1 MSERAEPS
9 PANLG
14 SSTGRRPRRVLWK
27 WSLTLTAAVLVFM
40 MWQCES
46 ALNLGSESADQAAQ
60 RFHDH
65 LNRGEFDEI
74 CREADSAFSQ
84 GEKHDEVVR
93 FLEQVH
99 RKLGNAGGEAR
110 QPSRQREDRR
120 NIRNRAVCHSLRA
133 SAGNRDVHVAQRL
146 GYFETLRIQRTI
158 GCFPETRMLS

>member
-99 RKLGNAGGEAR
+99 RKLGNAGGR
-110 QPSRQREDRR
+110 G
-120 NIRNRAVCHSLRA
+120 A
-133 SAGNRDVHVAQRL
+133 STFTPA
-146 GYFETLRIQRTI
+146 
-158 GCFPETRMLS
+158 